1 MMHYQF
7 PKAELHLHLDG
18 SINPKLAYTLAK
30 QLDLIQPQEDYAAFS
45 HRMIVP
51 EDVPDL
57 ATYLACFDLPLALLQ
72 HRKAIE
78 ECTYDLI
85 KRLCD
90 EGIVYAEIRF
100 APQYHLQK
108 GLNQKD
114 ALEAVLEG
122 VDKAKAEGLP
132 IQIGIICCMMIDP
145 VNDNDALNWTTLD
158 LAYHYLDKGVV
169 AIDLAGAEGAVPM
182 DHYRPFF
189 EKARSLNIPYTIHAG
204 EAGGPDHVKSAIKM
218 GAKRIGHGGN
228 CIHDP
233 SIVEMVRTN
242 DVTLEMCP
250 TSNVHCKNQPS
261 YPNHPLKPLYQ
272 HGIKVTVSCD
282 NRTLS
287 DITLLDEYDHLI
299 EDMGLTIKDII
310 QMNINAFNAAFGL
323 TSSQKRYYID
333 QLNTLL
339 SHG

>member
-1 MMHYQF
+1 MMRYHF

-18 SINPKLAYTLAK
+18 SINPKLDYTLAK
-30 QLDLIQPQEDYAAFS
+30 QLDLIQPNEDYPSFA

-51 EDVPDL
+51 QDVRDL
-57 ATYLACFDLPLALLQ
+57 SAYLSCFDLPLALLQ
-72 HRKAIE
+72 HRQAIV

-85 KRLCD
+85 KRLNE
-90 EGIVYAEIRF
+90 EGIAYAEVRF

-108 GLNQKD
+108 GLSQQD
-114 ALEAVLEG
+114 ALDAVLEG
-122 VDKAKAEGLP
+122 VEKAKAERLP

-145 VNDNDALNWTTLD
+145 LQNNDALNWTTLD
-158 LAYHYLDKGVV
+158 LVHHYLDKGVV
-169 AIDLAGAEGAVPM
+169 AVDLAGAEGTVAM

-189 EKARSLNIPYTIHAG
+189 EKAKSLHIPYTIHAG
-204 EAGGPDHVKSAIKM
+204 EAGGADHVRKAIEM

-233 SIVEMVRTN
+233 SVVELVKTN

-261 YPNHPLKPLYQ
+261 YSDHPLKPLYQ
-272 HGIKVTVSCD
+272 QGVKVTVSCD

-287 DITLLDEYDHLI
+287 DITLMDEYDHLI
-299 EDMGLTIKDII
+299 DDMGLSLSDII
-310 QMNINAFNAAFGL
+310 QMNIYAFESAFGL
-323 TSSQKRYYID
+323 TTSQKQDYIA
-333 QLNTLL
+333 QLRPLL
-339 SHG
+339 HH